1 MKECKAVTKK
11 KYEYSILS
19 IISKSLFVV
28 SVDLLCNQES
38 DMDSINLA
46 KFMIELHETIDSF
59 IKTNCV

>member
-1 MKECKAVTKK
+1 MTKK
-11 KYEYSILS
+11 EYEYSILS

-46 KFMIELHETIDSF
+46 KFMI
-59 IKTNCV
+59 

>member
-1 MKECKAVTKK
+1 MKEGKAVTKK